1 MPYRLLI
8 RIPTVLIV
16 VSKMLFVFCLFA
28 QAQAPANVP
37 VPPQVEVAR
46 LRLKLYQGQEY
57 PLERQTLDSKI
68 RVTKARIDS
77 LDRQLEEYQQFTK
90 FKHSGPLFGQLEFVK
105 VAKVEAN
112 EDLKNLTN
120 EKSLLERFHQDRVR
134 LMQLELLMLE
144 QGMR

>member
-1 MPYRLLI
+1 MPYRLMI

-28 QAQAPANVP
+28 QAQGPVN
-37 VPPQVEVAR
+37 VPPQVEAAR
-46 LRLKLYQGQEY
+46 LRLKLYEGQEY

-144 QGMR
+144 RGMR